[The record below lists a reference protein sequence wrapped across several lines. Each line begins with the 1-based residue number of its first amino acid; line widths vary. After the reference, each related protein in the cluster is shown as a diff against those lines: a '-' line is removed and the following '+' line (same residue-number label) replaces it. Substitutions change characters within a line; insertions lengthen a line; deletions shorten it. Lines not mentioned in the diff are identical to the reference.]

1 MSCELRVGDL
11 VEWDYP
17 REGSTGMILKIDW
30 NSLPVGFILWISE
43 PYQGR
48 TFWLPLQD
56 VHLLA
61 RGNCDDEQQQE
72 EVP

>member
-1 MSCELRVGDL
+1 
-11 VEWDYP
+11 
-17 REGSTGMILKIDW
+17 MILKIDW

-56 VHLLA
+56 VHLIA

>member
-17 REGSTGMILKIDW
+17 REGSMGMILKIDW
-30 NSLPVGFILWISE
+30 DTLPVGFILWISE
-43 PYQGR
+43 PYLGR

-61 RGNCDDEQQQE
+61 VGNRGDEQRQE
-72 EVP
+72 AVL